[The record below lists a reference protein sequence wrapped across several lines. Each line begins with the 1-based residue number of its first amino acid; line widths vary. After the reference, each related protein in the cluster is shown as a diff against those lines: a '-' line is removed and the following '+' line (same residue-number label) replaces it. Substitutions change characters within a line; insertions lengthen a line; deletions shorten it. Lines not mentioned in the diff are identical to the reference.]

1 MASLPSGQPDNEGVV
16 VVVVVVVVV
25 CSVKYLGRE
34 PSEDGESRVAA
45 SKTLPEVLLKEPRC
59 LVPHPHL

>member
-1 MASLPSGQPDNEGVV
+1 MVNLAIIVV
-16 VVVVVVVVV
+16 VVVAVVVVD
-25 CSVKYLGRE
+25 VKYLGRE
-34 PSEDGESRVAA
+34 PSENGESRVAA